1 MSLTHE
7 YRELVEFVNQHNAMN
22 IDRAKISDLHYE
34 YRRLTGFDLK
44 LDFYRER
51 VWWEW
56 CQKGND
62 VEELCMVVNYLKD
75 KIKKGERNPGSLRFH
90 NLIGNVD
97 FFEEDLS
104 PARAHA
110 RKPKVDH
117 GREAILKST
126 GRTESHDKPPRTAA
140 QVLADQEAF
149 KAFRA
154 FKETL

>member
-7 YRELVEFVNQHNAMN
+7 YCELVEMIKENQTMN
-22 IDRAKISDLHYE
+22 IDRAAIADLHYE

-56 CQKGND
+56 CQKGNG

-75 KIKKGERNPGSLRFH
+75 KIKKCERNPGSLKFH

-110 RKPKVDH
+110 RKPKLDY
-117 GREAILKST
+117 GRQAVLKAT
-126 GRTESHDKPPRTAA
+126 GRTENHTTPPRTAA
-140 QVLADQEAF
+140 QVLADEEAF